1 MSERIQG
8 VQPKEYNGRKYR
20 STLEAETAETL
31 DKMGVPF
38 AYEERK
44 IVLQEGFR
52 CQYQKEKV
60 RDLTYT
66 PDFII
71 GPIMLECKGFE
82 TPEWKI
88 KKKLLFKWLTENEPD
103 TIFYQIHDSKK
114 SLLQALD
121 NHWAYLGFAVHAE
134 PKPKKG
140 ILNQIKDMEHPWLY
154 GSISE
159 AMHELNLKGK
169 NIGPILRS
177 LTGKTEYVYG
187 YNWKLVK
194 LKL

>member
-8 VQPKEYNGRKYR
+8 VKETDYNGRHYR
-20 STLEAETAETL
+20 STLEAETAKVL
-31 DKMGVPF
+31 DSLGIPF
-38 AYEERK
+38 EYESRK

-52 CQYQKEKV
+52 CPYQKDKV

-66 PDFII
+66 ADFII

-88 KKKLLFKWLTENEPD
+88 KKKLLFKWLMENEPSI
-103 TIFYQIHDSKK
+103 IFHQTHDSKK
-114 SLLQALD
+114 DLLKALD
-121 NHWAYLGFAVHAE
+121 PHLTFFGYYVE
-134 PKPKKG
+134 VSSRPTRKKSSEVF
-140 ILNQIKDMEHPWLY
+140 KFD
-154 GSISE
+154 SIEE
-159 AMHELNLKGK
+159 ALSELNLKGK

-177 LTGKTEYVYG
+177 LTGQTQWVYG

-194 LKL
+194 ITI